1 MKQILLALLLLSS
14 FTASAQNPIQDK
26 ETLRVKTRLVNL
38 YVNVTDEHGAIVGG
52 LNKEDF
58 TLSEDGEPQKIAIFE
73 RDTELPLTMAL
84 AIDTSGSVKHD
95 LPEEVHAAKRFTHAL
110 LRPIDKMSLYEFQT
124 EVREVVPYTSNRSQI
139 DRGLED
145 LQMGPATALYDAI
158 YLASQSLS
166 CYNGRKVLVLITDG
180 GNTVKGVSFQT
191 ALETAQRADVMIY
204 SLIDVPIEASAGR
217 DLGGEHALITL
228 AEQTGGRYYYVQQEG
243 LANTFA
249 QLSLDLRTQY
259 LLGYYPQRKRQREGY
274 RQISVIAN
282 GKPKYQLHYRTGYY
296 ADHAAN

>member
-1 MKQILLALLLLSS
+1 MRRFLALLLLSAL
-14 FTASAQNPIQDK
+14 TASAQNPAQDK
-26 ETLRVKTRLVNL
+26 ETLHVKTRLVNL
-38 YVNVTDEHGAIVGG
+38 YINVTDEHGAIVGG

-58 TLSEDGEPQKIAIFE
+58 ALSEDGEPQKIVIFE
-73 RDTELPLTMAL
+73 RNTELPLTMAL

-95 LPEEVHAAKRFTHAL
+95 LPEEVRAAKRFTRAL
-110 LRPIDKMSLYEFQT
+110 LRPIDRMSLYEFQT
-124 EVREVVPYTSNRSQI
+124 EVREVVPYTNSRSQI

-145 LQMGPATALYDAI
+145 LQIGPATALYDAI
-158 YLASQSLS
+158 YLASQSLAH
-166 CYNGRKVLVLITDG
+166 YNGRKVLVLISDG

-191 ALETAQRADVMIY
+191 ALEAAERADVMIY

-228 AEQTGGRYYYVQQEG
+228 SEQTGGRYYYVEQAG

-249 QLSLDLRTQY
+249 QLSADLRTQY

-274 RQISVIAN
+274 RQISVTMS
-282 GKPKYQLHYRTGYY
+282 GKQNYQLHYRAGYF
-296 ADHAAN
+296 ADHAAD